1 MLDSDLLR
9 ILKKNNIKV
18 NYLDL
23 PTKPGCLIV
32 DQIGQLRLLLKSDL
46 TEHEE
51 NIVARHELG
60 HFFFDDDVCGDYSK
74 DTIARQKM
82 EHNADD
88 YVIREMVAQYVLD
101 GNDVET
107 TNYVTLAYQIGTD
120 NFNRVKKELLKY
132 FNGKVQTID

>member
-1 MLDSDLLR
+1 MLNSGVLK
-9 ILKKNNIKV
+9 ILKANDITVKYMNFEK
-18 NYLDL
+18 
-23 PTKPGCLIV
+23 KPGCLV
-32 DQIGQLRLLLKSDL
+32 CDQFGHLHLLLKQDL
-46 TEHEE
+46 SEHEE

-88 YVIREMVAQYVLD
+88 YVICEMVTQYVLD

-107 TNYVTLAYQIGTD
+107 NNYITLAYQIGTD
-120 NFNRVKKELLKY
+120 NFNRVKKESLKY
-132 FNGKVQTID
+132 ING